1 MKAQTVKDTA
11 SAQTHVITD
20 ESKRIIYRSCLS
32 ALMIVAI
39 SIVVN
44 LSIRLDYVVLGTGVA
59 ELSVTESLQLIMLA
73 IASWSFISL
82 SKQMPQ
88 LKHAAIL
95 ISGFFAVLMIREM
108 DYWMDMIH
116 PGSWVVPAL
125 LVTALSCV
133 KAYQGG
139 KGTVN
144 EMAEILSNP
153 HMKLLIGSVV
163 LLIVFSRL
171 YGMGSFWHHVMD
183 VNYIREVKNISEEG
197 IELLCYSLIAL
208 SAFRARRE
216 ITAKIQDQS
225 FG

>member
-1 MKAQTVKDTA
+1 MKAQTVKDTE
-11 SAQTHVITD
+11 STQTNIITD

-44 LSIRLDYVVLGTGVA
+44 LSIRLDCIVLGSGIA
-59 ELSVTESLQLIMLA
+59 ELSVTESLQLVMLA
-73 IASWSFISL
+73 IASWSFFSL
-82 SKQMPQ
+82 SKQVSE

-95 ISGFFAVLMIREM
+95 IAGFFAVMIIREM

-116 PGSWVVPAL
+116 QGSWVIPAL
-125 LVTALSCV
+125 TVTAFACA

-144 EMAEILSNP
+144 EMAKILSNP

-163 LLIVFSRL
+163 LLLVFSRL
-171 YGMGSFWHHVMD
+171 YGMSSFWHHVMD
-183 VNYIREVKNISEEG
+183 VSYIREVKNISEEG

-208 SAFRARRE
+208 SAFRTCRE
-216 ITAKIQDQS
+216 ITA
-225 FG
+225 

>member
-1 MKAQTVKDTA
+1 MKAQTVKKTEA
-11 SAQTHVITD
+11 AQTNVITD
-20 ESKRIIYRSCLS
+20 ESKHTIYRACLN

-44 LSIRLDYVVLGTGVA
+44 LSIRLDYVVLDSNLG
-59 ELSVTESLQLIMLA
+59 ESSITETLQLIMLA
-73 IASWSFISL
+73 IASWSFFSL
-82 SKQMPQ
+82 SKRTPE
-88 LKHAAIL
+88 LKHAAVL

-116 PGSWVVPAL
+116 QGSWVFPAL
-125 LVTALSCV
+125 TITALACA

-144 EMAEILSNP
+144 EMARILQNP

-163 LLIVFSRL
+163 LLLVFSRL
-171 YGMGSFWHHVMD
+171 YGMGSFWRHVMD
-183 VNYIREVKNISEEG
+183 ESYIRDVKNISEEG

-208 SAFRARRE
+208 SAFRTRRE
-216 ITAKIQDQS
+216 IKAQIQDR
-225 FG
+225 

>member
-1 MKAQTVKDTA
+1 MKAQIVKETE
-11 SAQTHVITD
+11 STQTNVIAD
-20 ESKRIIYRSCLS
+20 ESKQIIYRACLS

-44 LSIRLDYVVLGTGVA
+44 LSIRLDYVILGSNLGET
-59 ELSVTESLQLIMLA
+59 SITETLQLTMLA
-73 IASWSFISL
+73 IAAWSFFSL
-82 SKQMPQ
+82 AKQVSEV
-88 LKHAAIL
+88 KHAAVL

-116 PGSWVVPAL
+116 HGSWVFPAL
-125 LVTALSCV
+125 TVTALACA

-144 EMAEILSNP
+144 EMADILRVP

-163 LLIVFSRL
+163 LLLVFSRL
-171 YGMGSFWHHVMD
+171 YGMGSFWRHVMD
-183 VNYIREVKNISEEG
+183 ESYIRDVKNISEEG

-208 SAFRARRE
+208 SAFRTRRE
-216 ITAKIQDQS
+216 IKVNRQDQQL
-225 FG
+225 G

>member
-1 MKAQTVKDTA
+1 MKAQIVKETE
-11 SAQTHVITD
+11 STQTNVIAD
-20 ESKRIIYRSCLS
+20 ESKQIIYRACLS

-44 LSIRLDYVVLGTGVA
+44 LSIRLDYVILGSNLGET
-59 ELSVTESLQLIMLA
+59 SITETLQLTMLA
-73 IASWSFISL
+73 IAAWSFFSL
-82 SKQMPQ
+82 AKQVSEV
-88 LKHAAIL
+88 KHAAVL

-116 PGSWVVPAL
+116 HGSWVFPAL
-125 LVTALSCV
+125 TLTALACA

-144 EMAEILSNP
+144 EMADILRVP

-163 LLIVFSRL
+163 LLLVFSRL
-171 YGMGSFWHHVMD
+171 YGMGSFWRHVMD
-183 VNYIREVKNISEEG
+183 ESYIRDVKNISEEG

-208 SAFRARRE
+208 SAFRTRRE
-216 ITAKIQDQS
+216 IKVNRQDQQL
-225 FG
+225 G